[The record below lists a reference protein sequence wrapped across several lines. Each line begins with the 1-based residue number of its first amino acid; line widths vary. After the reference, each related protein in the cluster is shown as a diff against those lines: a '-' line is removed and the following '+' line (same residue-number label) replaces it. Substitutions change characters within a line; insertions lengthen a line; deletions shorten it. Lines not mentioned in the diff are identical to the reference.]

1 MAEVTREIE
10 RKYELAGGSEANL
23 PDLSGVA
30 GVATV
35 RDEGVHDLDAV
46 YHDTVDQRLA
56 ADGVTLRRR
65 TGGDDAGWHLK
76 LPVAE
81 GVRDEVL
88 VPLQDKV
95 PAQLA
100 ALVRSRVRSLELLPV
115 LRLRSERHVLS
126 LLEDNGEVLAE
137 VALDQ
142 VQAERQP
149 GGEGAQWTEVEVELA
164 PGQEPDV
171 LDAVE
176 ERLVAAGLRR
186 LGSESKLERALSLTG
201 GEEEESPKR
210 ARKAEK
216 AEKAG
221 KAKRAKRSK
230 HAKKSHAP
238 QTAGEVVLEYVA
250 AQVRALVELDP
261 EVRREL
267 PNSVHRMRV
276 ATRRLRS
283 CFRSYRK
290 VLDPR
295 VVGPLGTELRW
306 LAGELGVDRDREV
319 LAARLR
325 ERIDELPRT
334 LRRGPLAG
342 RLRAH
347 DRVERS
353 GSGGSR
359 HRLLDAL
366 DSGRYLELL
375 DALEALL
382 AEPPYLPRAE
392 REPERV
398 LSKTVA
404 RDFDRLAAR
413 VDAVLAEEP
422 GPERDELAHRAR
434 KAAKRAR
441 YAAEVARPAFGKRA
455 KAYARRMTELQD
467 LLGLQQ
473 DTVVARAA
481 LLKLASEAEEAG
493 ESSFSYGVLYEREA
507 RLAEECADKLSPLW
521 GRIARERKLS

>member
-1 MAEVTREIE
+1 MVEVTREVE
-10 RKYELAGGSEANL
+10 RKYELADGSGADL
-23 PDLSGVA
+23 PELSGVA

-35 RDEGVHDLDAV
+35 RDDGVHDLDAV
-46 YHDTVDQRLA
+46 YHDTADQRLA

-65 TGGDDAGWHLK
+65 TGGDDSGWHLK

-81 GVRDEVL
+81 GVRDEIL

-126 LLEDNGEVLAE
+126 LLDDNGEVLAE
-137 VALDQ
+137 VGLDQ
-142 VQAERQP
+142 VRAERQP
-149 GGEGAQWTEVEVELA
+149 GGEDAQWTEVEVELG
-164 PGQEPDV
+164 PGQKPGV
-171 LDAVE
+171 LDALE
-176 ERLVAAGLRR
+176 ERLLAAGLRR
-186 LGSESKLERALSLTG
+186 TGSESKLERALSLTG
-201 GEEEESPKR
+201 SEEDEPSKR
-210 ARKAEK
+210 AKKARKTEK
-216 AEKAG
+216 AKH
-221 KAKRAKRSK
+221 AKRSK
-230 HAKKSHAP
+230 HPKKGHVP
-238 QTAGEVVLEYVA
+238 ETAGEVVLEYA
-250 AQVRALVELDP
+250 AEQVRALVWLDP

-290 VLDPR
+290 VLDPQA
-295 VVGPLGTELRW
+295 VGPLGTELRW

-319 LAARLR
+319 LTARLR
-325 ERIDELPRT
+325 ARADELPRP

-347 DRVERS
+347 DRGERS
-353 GSGGSR
+353 GNDGSR
-359 HRLLDAL
+359 RRLLDAL
-366 DSGRYLELL
+366 DSARYLELL

-382 AEPPYLPRAE
+382 AEPPYLSRAQH
-392 REPERV
+392 EPERV
-398 LSKTVA
+398 LRKTVA

-422 GPERDELAHRAR
+422 GTERDKLAHQAR

-441 YAAEVARPAFGKRA
+441 YAAEAARPVFGKRA

-473 DTVVARAA
+473 DTVMARSA
-481 LLKLASEAEEAG
+481 LLELASEAEEAG

-507 RLAEECADKLSPLW
+507 LLAEECAAKLPPLW
-521 GRIARERKLS
+521 GRIARKRKLS